1 MSIRENLLI
10 VNENAREEDMK
21 NACKLANID
30 EFIDSLPN
38 KYEEIINENN
48 NNISVGQKQ
57 RIAIARA
64 ILMDTPIILFDEATS
79 NLDNHSKNKIEETI
93 NELAK
98 TKTIVMIAHS
108 LELLEDFDNIIMLDN
123 GKIVEQGKHD
133 ELINN
138 HGKYYELAN
147 V

>member
-1 MSIRENLLI
+1 MEKERYMGAFDRFWEKGNLLKKTI
-10 VNENAREEDMK
+10 VIDNTFYE
-21 NACKLANID
+21 KL
-30 EFIDSLPN
+30 
-38 KYEEIINENN
+38 
-48 NNISVGQKQ
+48 
-57 RIAIARA
+57 
-64 ILMDTPIILFDEATS
+64 
-79 NLDNHSKNKIEETI
+79 